1 MIFFTLPRLPPMNY
15 KHIDYITH
23 QDTSETKTELSQSLS
38 CYLYEIKE
46 RIHEYEYEWD
56 NYKKYTNPYEFIHTN
71 VPDKKRC
78 VAKYKPLS
86 RSFFKMIELASFF
99 KLYNQTMPAIKT
111 FHLAE
116 GPGGFIEAIS
126 FLRKGCLQ
134 DTYIGMTLLTDENDT
149 NIPGWKK
156 SYSFLKENPQVK
168 IETGADQTGNLLSF
182 ENLKYCAEKYGSSM
196 DFITAD
202 GGFDFSVNFNDQEID
217 IGNLLFAQV
226 AFALVMQKHK
236 GSFVLKIF
244 DSFMIHTIDILAIL
258 ASFYDKVYITKPD
271 TSRFA
276 NSEKYIVCRNFMNE
290 SVSDF
295 LPFLYNAFKK
305 MVDSFA
311 GVPFDNGCK
320 PPNIKKRFLNTE
332 IPYYFISKMEEYN
345 AIIGQ
350 QQIENIHYTLTLI
363 QNKYKNDKIESIL
376 KTNIQKCVQWCIKNH
391 IAYHTNIQNNT
402 NIFLSA
408 ENA

>member
-1 MIFFTLPRLPPMNY
+1 M
-15 KHIDYITH
+15 DYITH
-23 QDTSETKTELSQSLS
+23 QDREEKPQDKTELSQSLS
-38 CYLYEIKE
+38 SYLYEIKE
-46 RIHEYEYEWD
+46 RIHECEYEWD

-71 VPDKKRC
+71 IPDKKRC

-99 KLYNQTMPAIKT
+99 KLYNQTAPTIKT

-116 GPGGFIEAIS
+116 GPGGFIEAIA
-126 FLRKGCLQ
+126 FLRKGYYQ
-134 DTYIGMTLLTDENDT
+134 DTYIGMTLLTDETDT

-156 SYSFLKENPQVK
+156 SYSFLRENPQVK
-168 IETGADQTGNLLSF
+168 IETGSDQTGNLLSF

-196 DFITAD
+196 DFITGD

-236 GSFVLKIF
+236 GSFILKIF
-244 DSFMIHTIDILAIL
+244 DSFIVHTIDILAIL
-258 ASFYDKVYITKPD
+258 ASFYDKVYVTKPD
-271 TSRFA
+271 TSRCA
-276 NSEKYIVCRNFMNE
+276 NSEKYIVCRGFIHE

-295 LPFLYNAFKK
+295 LPFLYHAFEK
-305 MVDSFA
+305 MTLKQS
-311 GVPFDNGCK
+311 
-320 PPNIKKRFLNTE
+320 NIKKRFLNTE
-332 IPYYFISKMEEYN
+332 IPHYFISKMEEYN

-363 QNKYKNDKIESIL
+363 QNKYKNDKIDAIL
-376 KTNIQKCVQWCIKNH
+376 KANIQKCVQWCIKHN
-391 IAYHTNIQNNT
+391 ISYHTNIQNNS
-402 NIFLSA
+402 NIFLFS
-408 ENA
+408 ECDSMVR

>member
-1 MIFFTLPRLPPMNY
+1 MIFFTLPRLPTCY
-15 KHIDYITH
+15 KDLDYIIH
-23 QDTSETKTELSQSLS
+23 DSEAKIVSQSLS
-38 CYLYEIKE
+38 SYLYEIKE
-46 RIHEYEYEWD
+46 RIHECEYEWD

-99 KLYNQTMPAIKT
+99 KLYNPTAPSIKT

-116 GPGGFIEAIS
+116 GPGGFIEAIA
-126 FLRKGCLQ
+126 FLRRGYQ

-196 DFITAD
+196 DFITGD
-202 GGFDFSVNFNDQEID
+202 GGFDFSINFNDQEID

-236 GSFVLKIF
+236 GSFILKIF
-244 DSFMIHTIDILAIL
+244 DAFMVHTIDILAIL
-258 ASFYDKVYITKPD
+258 ASFYDKVYVTKPD

-276 NSEKYIVCRNFMNE
+276 NSEKYIVCRGFMNE
-290 SVSDF
+290 TVSDF
-295 LPFLYNAFKK
+295 LPFLYNAFEK
-305 MVDSFA
+305 MTRGNAPKS
-311 GVPFDNGCK
+311 
-320 PPNIKKRFLNTE
+320 KRFLNTE
-332 IPYYFISKMEEYN
+332 IPYYFLSKMEEYN

-363 QNKYKNDKIESIL
+363 QNKYKNEKIETIL
-376 KTNIQKCVQWCIKNH
+376 KTNIQKCVQWCVKHNMQ
-391 IAYHTNIQNNT
+391 YHTNTQT
-402 NIFLSA
+402 NIFLL
-408 ENA
+408 ECEIR